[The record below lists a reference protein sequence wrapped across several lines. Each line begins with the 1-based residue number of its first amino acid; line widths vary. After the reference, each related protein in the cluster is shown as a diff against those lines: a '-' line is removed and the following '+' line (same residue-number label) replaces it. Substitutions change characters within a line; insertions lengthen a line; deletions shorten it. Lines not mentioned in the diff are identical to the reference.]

1 MEPSILSEVKMFDQ
15 ILPAIVALLVL
26 GLIWGM
32 LKLVLKLTA
41 KIFTCGCLTIVVIGA
56 LIFVASNYG
65 NF

>member
-1 MEPSILSEVKMFDQ
+1 MFDQ